1 MQSLN
6 TKFAVFVRVHIYQ
19 QMRESEKAVDTL
31 LDDLEGWIIDQIPNE
46 YLLMLIKS
54 MITLKQAERL
64 SEIIEKC
71 S

>member
-1 MQSLN
+1 LS
-6 TKFAVFVRVHIYQ
+6 TKFGVFVRVHIYQ

-31 LDDLEGWIIDQIPNE
+31 LDDLDSWSIDSIPNE

-64 SEIIEKC
+64 SEIVEKC